1 MGSTQSTWGVKTTQL
16 QDIAGC
22 QYSQHYLL
30 NRAIYISTMDL
41 SQITKEGEVLIL
53 TESNFQSVI
62 DSCEFVLVDFYASW
76 CPPCQDLAPEYVKAA
91 ANLAAKGSNIKLAK
105 VDAEEEQ
112 GLSEK
117 YEIEGF
123 PTLKYFRSGK
133 CIEYGGGRTEESIVN
148 WVEKKAGPSAVSLNS
163 VEETSAFVEGKD
175 VVVIGFFPDQTTDA
189 AKAFLA
195 TADTIDEFQFGVT
208 SSEDIASKYKVE
220 GEAVLLLKTFDE
232 GRAVLSEEITEKTV
246 NTFVTVESL
255 PLVLEFSQ
263 NIARKM
269 FTGEIKSHLMAFLS
283 KKSDNY
289 TADINV
295 LQPIAKEN
303 KGKMLVVVV
312 NTDDDDHS
320 RFCNMLGI
328 TKAELPTLR
337 AIKLGDEDMEQYK
350 HENTTIETENLKIF
364 VTKFLA
370 GELKQHL
377 KSEDLPEDW
386 DKKGTKVLVGKN
398 FTEVAMDTEKDVLV
412 DFYADW
418 CPPCQTL
425 APIIEELGEKFANH
439 PKVIIA
445 KIDAC
450 ANEVEEVKIRSY
462 PTIKLI
468 KSGTN
473 EIVDYDNART
483 VEGFVNF
490 IKEQTGQSP
499 LKE

>member
-1 MGSTQSTWGVKTTQL
+1 
-16 QDIAGC
+16 
-22 QYSQHYLL
+22 
-30 NRAIYISTMDL
+30 
-41 SQITKEGEVLIL
+41 
-53 TESNFQSVI
+53 
-62 DSCEFVLVDFYASW
+62 
-76 CPPCQDLAPEYVKAA
+76 
-91 ANLAAKGSNIKLAK
+91 
-105 VDAEEEQ
+105 
-112 GLSEK
+112 
-117 YEIEGF
+117 
-123 PTLKYFRSGK
+123 
-133 CIEYGGGRTEESIVN
+133 
-148 WVEKKAGPSAVSLNS
+148 
-163 VEETSAFVEGKD
+163 
-175 VVVIGFFPDQTTDA
+175 
-189 AKAFLA
+189 
-195 TADTIDEFQFGVT
+195 
-208 SSEDIASKYKVE
+208 
-220 GEAVLLLKTFDE
+220 
-232 GRAVLSEEITEKTV
+232 V

-269 FTGEIKSHLMAFLS
+269 FTGEVKSHLMAFLS
-283 KKSDNY
+283 KKSDSY
-289 TADINV
+289 SADINV
-295 LQPIAKEN
+295 LQPIAKDN

-328 TKAELPTLR
+328 TKAELPTIR

-350 HENTTIETENLKIF
+350 PENTTIETENLKSF

-377 KSEDLPEDW
+377 KSEEVPEDW

-418 CPPCQTL
+418 CPPCQVL

-450 ANEVEEVKIRSY
+450 ANEVEEVKISSY

-473 EIVDYDNART
+473 EIIDYDNART
-483 VEGFVNF
+483 VEGFINF